1 MRWEENFTSILRE
14 RNIQVQYDFETLE
27 TKIEFKDTVTND
39 IRSKG
44 LAEYLKDDVDESL
57 HELIRTNVL
66 TAVMNFNQRFAA
78 LKKEIIFGANNPMEI
93 EFFSSKLEFAMR
105 GAGHFHGDEP
115 DEVNPSSK
123 CRFPGI
129 KKIFMKI
136 RRNQSISDD
145 EANVL
150 ARFADAFTTCSLNA
164 HEVGE
169 NVAKIEAKVNC
180 HHHTFTC
187 RKYCIKC
194 RFNFPKYPM

>member
-66 TAVMNFNQRFAA
+66 TAAMNFNQRFAA

-93 EFFSSKLEFAMR
+93 
-105 GAGHFHGDEP
+105 
-115 DEVNPSSK
+115 
-123 CRFPGI
+123 
-129 KKIFMKI
+129 
-136 RRNQSISDD
+136 Q
-145 EANVL
+145 
-150 ARFADAFTTCSLNA
+150 
-164 HEVGE
+164 
-169 NVAKIEAKVNC
+169 
-180 HHHTFTC
+180 
-187 RKYCIKC
+187 
-194 RFNFPKYPM
+194 